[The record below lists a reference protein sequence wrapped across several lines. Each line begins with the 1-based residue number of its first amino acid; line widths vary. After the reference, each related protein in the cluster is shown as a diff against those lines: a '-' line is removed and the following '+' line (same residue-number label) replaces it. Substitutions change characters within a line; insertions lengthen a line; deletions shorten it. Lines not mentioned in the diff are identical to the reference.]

1 MVVARAA
8 PYIRRACL
16 DVRGSVYP
24 RGLHTY
30 FPVIRG
36 IACFDNAAS
45 RSPWYFIAPAPSFLP
60 TPPSSKRIFFYP
72 SISHLGEGDRP
83 RVRAQTSILAIGDD
97 ARFFFLLITT
107 NLSLRDVGFR

>member
-60 TPPSSKRIFFYP
+60 TPLVRENLLLSSL
-72 SISHLGEGDRP
+72 SHLGEGDRP